1 MKKVTLLFMSLLC
14 ALAVAAQIR
23 GNEIRVIVSP
33 DHTDWNYRPNAAWVK
48 SVLSFKSIMELS
60 AE

>member
-23 GNEIRVIVSP
+23 GNEIRVIIGRMKNVHLQSG
-33 DHTDWNYRPNAAWVK
+33 
-48 SVLSFKSIMELS
+48 
-60 AE
+60 

>member
-33 DHTDWNYRPNAAWVK
+33 DHTDWNYRPNENAHLQ
-48 SVLSFKSIMELS
+48 SG
-60 AE
+60 